1 MVSFSTQVPRYG
13 EALRVSP
20 LVTCVLADNPS
31 PMTGQGTNSYVIGAP
46 GGKTVVIDPG
56 PPLPAHHSVLESLG
70 TPQAIVLSH
79 SHFDH
84 SECAPGL
91 AEKWGVPIYAM
102 DSSYLRDTEPI
113 TDGLV
118 IEHGGVSIRAVHT
131 PGHTPDSVSL
141 AVDADRVLLTGDTI
155 LGDGSTALL
164 HPEGS
169 LGDYF
174 RTLELLETFEGWTL
188 APGHGSVGAEV
199 SREALE
205 RAAHRQERLAQ
216 VREQAAQLGLSEQQL
231 DPGVLPEAE
240 FERLFEH
247 TYPQLDGMR
256 GRAARRTLR
265 AQLLYLARG
274 L

>member
-1 MVSFSTQVPRYG
+1 MVTFSTQVPRYG
-13 EALRVSP
+13 EALRISP
-20 LVTCVLADNPS
+20 LVACVLAENPS
-31 PMTGQGTNSYVIGAP
+31 PMTGRGTNSYVVGAP
-46 GGKTVVIDPG
+46 GANTLVIDPG
-56 PPLPAHHSVLESLG
+56 PPLPVHHEVLESLG
-70 TPQAIVLSH
+70 TPKAIVLSH

-84 SECAPGL
+84 SECAPAL

-113 TDGLV
+113 TEGLV

-174 RTLELLETFEGWTL
+174 NSLELLEKFEGWTL
-188 APGHGSVGAEV
+188 APGHGDVGAEV

-216 VREQAAQLGLSEQQL
+216 VREQAEQLGFDIREL
-231 DPGVLPEAE
+231 DPATIPEAD
-240 FERLFEH
+240 FERLFER
-247 TYPQLDGMR
+247 TYPVLDGMR

>member
-13 EALRVSP
+13 EALRISP
-20 LVTCVLADNPS
+20 LVTCVLAENPS
-31 PMTGQGTNSYVIGAP
+31 PMTGRGTNSYVVGAP
-46 GGKTVVIDPG
+46 GGNTLVVDPG
-56 PPLPAHHSVLESLG
+56 PPLPAHHAVLESLG
-70 TPQAIVLSH
+70 TPHAIVLSH

-84 SECAPGL
+84 SECAPAL
-91 AEKWGVPIYAM
+91 AEKWGVPIYAI

-174 RTLELLETFEGWTL
+174 STLEVLETFEDWTL
-188 APGHGSVGAEV
+188 APGHGDVGAEV
-199 SREALE
+199 SHEALE
-205 RAAHRQERLAQ
+205 RAAHRQERLSQ
-216 VREQAAQLGLSEQQL
+216 VREQAVALGFDLEQC
-231 DPGVLPEAE
+231 DPETLPEAD
-240 FERLFEH
+240 FERLFER
-247 TYPQLDGMR
+247 TYPVLEGMR

>member
-13 EALRVSP
+13 EALRISP
-20 LVTCVLADNPS
+20 QVTCVLADNPS
-31 PMTGQGTNSYVIGAP
+31 PMTGRGTNSYVVGAP
-46 GGKTVVIDPG
+46 GGNTLVIDPG
-56 PPLPAHHSVLESLG
+56 PPLPAHHAALESHG

-84 SECAPGL
+84 SESAPAL

-113 TDGLV
+113 VDGFV

-141 AVDADRVLLTGDTI
+141 AVDGDRVLLTGDTI

-174 RTLELLETFEGWTL
+174 RTLELLEAFEGWVL

-199 SREALE
+199 SREALQ
-205 RAAHRQERLAQ
+205 RAAHRQERLSQ
-216 VREQAAQLGLSEQQL
+216 VREQAALLGFDLERG
-231 DPGVLPEAE
+231 DPETMPEAD

-247 TYPQLDGMR
+247 TYPELDGMR

>member
-13 EALRVSP
+13 EALRISP
-20 LVTCVLADNPS
+20 SVTCVLAQNPS
-31 PMTGQGTNSYVIGAP
+31 PMTGRGTNSYVIGAA
-46 GGKTVVIDPG
+46 GGNTLVVDPG
-56 PPLPAHHSVLESLG
+56 PPLDYHHAVLESLG

-84 SECAPGL
+84 SECAPAL

-113 TDGLV
+113 SDGIV
-118 IEHGGVSIRAVHT
+118 IERGGVSIRAVHT
-131 PGHTPDSVSL
+131 PGHTPDSVSF
-141 AVDADRVLLTGDTI
+141 AVDGDRVLLTGDTI

-169 LGDYF
+169 LGDYL

-199 SREALE
+199 SQEAYE
-205 RAAHRQERLAQ
+205 RAAHRLERLAQ
-216 VREQAAQLGLSEQQL
+216 VREQASQQGLSEAQL
-231 DPGVLPEAE
+231 DPEALPEAD
-240 FERLFEH
+240 FERIFEH
-247 TYPQLDGMR
+247 TYPELEGMR

-265 AQLLYLARG
+265 AQLLFLARG

>member
-1 MVSFSTQVPRYG
+1 MPRYG
-13 EALRVSP
+13 EALRISP
-20 LVTCVLADNPS
+20 SVNCVLAENAS
-31 PMTGQGTNSYVIGAP
+31 PMTGLGTNSYVIGIP
-46 GGKTVVIDPG
+46 GRNTLVVDPG
-56 PPLPAHHSVLESLG
+56 PPLPEHHAVIESLG

-84 SECAPGL
+84 SESAPAL
-91 AEKWGVPIYAM
+91 ADKWGVPIYAM
-102 DSSYLRDTEPI
+102 DNSYLRDTEPI

-118 IEHGGVSIRAVHT
+118 ISHGGESIRAIYT
-131 PGHTPDSVSL
+131 PGHTPDSVSF
-141 AVDADRVLLTGDTI
+141 AIDADRVLLTGDTI

-169 LGDYF
+169 LGQYL
-174 RTLELLETFEGWTL
+174 RTLQRLESFEGWTL

-199 SREALE
+199 AHEAFE
-205 RAAHRQERLAQ
+205 RAAHRQERLSQ
-216 VREQAAQLGLSEQQL
+216 VREQADLLGFLEAEL
-231 DPGVLPEAE
+231 DPETMPEAD
-240 FERLFEH
+240 FERLFTL
-247 TYPQLDGMR
+247 TYPELDGMR